1 MHPAEPKIA
10 FQRLV
15 ESLLDRAVDAGLQ
28 LPIVFVIVSVN
39 GYVSAVRYTRAP
51 DGAWIGAFLAE
62 GNEPPGVFPVNLCFF
77 DPTGR
82 VFNAKVDDPG
92 GHPMRVQ

>member
-1 MHPAEPKIA
+1 MNPAESKIA

-39 GYVSAVRYTRAP
+39 GYVTAVRYTRE
-51 DGAWIGAFLAE
+51 DDSSWVGKVLVE
-62 GNEPPGVFPVNLCFF
+62 GNEPRGVFPVNLCFF

-92 GHPMRVQ
+92 GHPMRVH